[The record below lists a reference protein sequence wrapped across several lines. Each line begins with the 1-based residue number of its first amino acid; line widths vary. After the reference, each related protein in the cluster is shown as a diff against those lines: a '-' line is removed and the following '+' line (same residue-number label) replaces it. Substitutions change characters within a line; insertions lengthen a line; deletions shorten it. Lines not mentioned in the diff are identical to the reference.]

1 MYEVRQYLTRDG
13 KNVYAEWTRRLRDTK
28 ARIAVQRRVARMELG
43 NFGDH
48 KFCRD
53 GVWELRIN
61 LGPGYRLYYA
71 LKGTNI
77 VILLCGGDKGSQ
89 GADID
94 RACDYWRDV
103 LERSKQ

>member
-1 MYEVRQYLTRDG
+1 
-13 KNVYAEWTRRLRDTK
+13 
-28 ARIAVQRRVARMELG
+28 MELG
-43 NFGDH
+43 NFGDPSSVET
-48 KFCRD
+48 
-53 GVWELRIN
+53 VWELRIN

-77 VILLCGGDKGSQ
+77 VILLCRGDKGSQ

-103 LERSKQ
+103 LERSRQ